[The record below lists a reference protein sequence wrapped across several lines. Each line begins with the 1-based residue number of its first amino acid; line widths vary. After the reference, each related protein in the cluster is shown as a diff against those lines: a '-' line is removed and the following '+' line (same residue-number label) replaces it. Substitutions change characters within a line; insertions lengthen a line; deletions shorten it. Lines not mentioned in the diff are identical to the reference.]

1 MSNTVNLNIP
11 TDSATRVRQSV
22 IRDILKD
29 LVSHQM
35 TMDEAVKALDH
46 LAIASRVR
54 HDRAPV
60 PSREFNGGDTPP
72 IPYRAL
78 KEHSDE

>member
-1 MSNTVNLNIP
+1 MSTSINLNIP
-11 TDSATRVRQSV
+11 ADSETRVRQGV
-22 IRDILKD
+22 IRDVLKD

-54 HDRAPV
+54 HQRSPKPD
-60 PSREFNGGDTPP
+60 REFNGGDTPP
-72 IPYRAL
+72 IP
-78 KEHSDE
+78 